1 MYQPERAGGAFMPG
15 SGNQPQLSR
24 NLAAH
29 TQNIQ
34 RQPAHNSGIKHG
46 NMPVQESPKRIKR
59 EKVEMATHRT
69 APQEPLRSVKTG
81 ESEMARLGEFEYP
94 DIGLLE
100 SIDLGKKISREFAG
114 EVSRHGLARSLGM
127 AERGGAFAARI
138 GALRMWGIVTGRSRL
153 RVTRDGLRAVN
164 PLSPQEADSA
174 RRTLAGHVT
183 LFSEMASRMG
193 AGPYDHARLAVLVEE
208 ITGADRPAVAG
219 RIVALDRVFS
229 EVRPHLLKRAA
240 YSSSSSSVQ
249 RPAPALD
256 DVNESPAGSYIQE
269 PAYASERVMAA
280 GLAGSAM
287 ADRLPEREPAASGGG
302 RPAPR
307 AEAGQGVS
315 DVPRIEII
323 LPDGRLSLPESVS
336 NVDAALTVLWA
347 RRQLLA
353 AVDASKG
360 KPSPPPPVDLPRS

>member
-1 MYQPERAGGAFMPG
+1 
-15 SGNQPQLSR
+15 
-24 NLAAH
+24 
-29 TQNIQ
+29 
-34 RQPAHNSGIKHG
+34 
-46 NMPVQESPKRIKR
+46 
-59 EKVEMATHRT
+59 
-69 APQEPLRSVKTG
+69 
-81 ESEMARLGEFEYP
+81 MARLGEFEYP

-100 SIDLGKKISREFAG
+100 SIELGKKISLEFAG
-114 EVSRHGLARSLGM
+114 EVSRHGLARWLGM

-174 RRTLAGHVT
+174 RRTLAGHVK
-183 LFSEMASRMG
+183 LFSEMAARMS

-208 ITGADRPAVAG
+208 VTGADRPMVAS

-229 EVRPHLLKRAA
+229 ETRPHLVRNTP
-240 YSSSSSSVQ
+240 YRDISSSD
-249 RPAPALD
+249 PAPMPTLEPK
-256 DVNESPAGSYIQE
+256 NQFPEESSMHGSEKVMPAGL
-269 PAYASERVMAA
+269 PRMAT
-280 GLAGSAM
+280 
-287 ADRLPEREPAASGGG
+287 ADRLPESEPAVPSVLRSGMSG
-302 RPAPR
+302 A
-307 AEAGQGVS
+307 VS

-353 AVDASKG
+353 AIDASKG
-360 KPSPPPPVDLPRS
+360 QPSPPPPRDFPGSKSP

>member
-1 MYQPERAGGAFMPG
+1 
-15 SGNQPQLSR
+15 
-24 NLAAH
+24 
-29 TQNIQ
+29 
-34 RQPAHNSGIKHG
+34 
-46 NMPVQESPKRIKR
+46 
-59 EKVEMATHRT
+59 
-69 APQEPLRSVKTG
+69 
-81 ESEMARLGEFEYP
+81 MARLGDFEYP

-100 SIDLGKKISREFAG
+100 SIELGKKISREFAG

-138 GALRMWGIVTGRSRL
+138 GALRMWGIVSGRSRL

-174 RRTLAGHVT
+174 RRTLSGHVS
-183 LFSEMASRMG
+183 LFTEMASRMT

-208 ITGADRPAVAG
+208 ITGADRRMVAS

-229 EVRPHLLKRAA
+229 EVRPNLLKNTA
-240 YSSSSSSVQ
+240 YRDISSSDQAPVPTMESINEFPEE
-249 RPAPALD
+249 RPIY
-256 DVNESPAGSYIQE
+256 SG
-269 PAYASERVMAA
+269 ASTMAA

-287 ADRLPEREPAASGGG
+287 ADRLPEPEVSVTG
-302 RPAPR
+302 RPGPS
-307 AEAGQGVS
+307 GSVS

-353 AVDASKG
+353 ALDASKG
-360 KPSPPPPVDLPRS
+360 KPSPPPPREYPGAQRPQGPQGAGSR